1 MNEFT
6 LTEIIRA
13 HSVDDIEHA
22 RELFKDYEAW
32 LEIDLCFQNFE
43 KEVAELPGKYGPPD
57 GRLLLAVEN
66 GKVAGCVALR
76 KIGEGICEIK
86 RLFLRPQF
94 RGKGLG
100 RQLAEA
106 VIHDAREIGYERMR
120 LDTLP
125 PKMNDAIALYRSLG
139 FKEIES
145 YYDNPVPGAKFME
158 LDLRQESGP
167 ATALE
172 TRW

>member
-13 HSVDDIEHA
+13 HSADYIEHA
-22 RELFKDYEAW
+22 RELFKEYEAW

-43 KEVAELPGKYGPPD
+43 KELAELPGNYAPPD
-57 GRLLLAVEN
+57 GRLLLVFEN

-76 KIGEGICEIK
+76 KIGEGVCEIK
-86 RLFLRPQF
+86 RLFVRAQF

-100 RQLAEA
+100 RQLAEKIIQNA
-106 VIHDAREIGYERMR
+106 KQIGYERMR

-139 FKEIES
+139 FKEIEP
-145 YYDNPVPGAKFME
+145 YYDNPVTGAKFME
-158 LDLRQESGP
+158 LDLREVQVRP
-167 ATALE
+167 
-172 TRW
+172 

>member
-1 MNEFT
+1 MNEFS

-13 HSVDDIEHA
+13 HSADDIEHA
-22 RELFKDYEAW
+22 RKLFREYEAW

-43 KEVAELPGKYGPPD
+43 KELAQLPGEYAPPD
-57 GRLLLAVEN
+57 ARLLLAVEN

-76 KIGEGICEIK
+76 KIGDGICEIK

-100 RQLAEA
+100 RQLAERIIA
-106 VIHDAREIGYERMR
+106 EAKQIGYERTR

-125 PKMNDAIALYRSLG
+125 PRMNDAIALYRSLG
-139 FKEIES
+139 FKEIEA
-145 YYDNPVPGAKFME
+145 YYNNPVPGAKFME
-158 LDLRQESGP
+158 LDLS
-167 ATALE
+167 
-172 TRW
+172 

>member
-1 MNEFT
+1 MNEFS
-6 LTEIIRA
+6 LSEIIRA
-13 HSVDDIEHA
+13 HSADQIEHA
-22 RELFKDYEAW
+22 RELFREYEAW

-43 KEVAELPGKYGPPD
+43 KELAELPGKYTPPD

-76 KIGEGICEIK
+76 KIGDGICEIK

-100 RQLAEA
+100 RQLAELIIA
-106 VIHDAREIGYERMR
+106 EARRIGYERMR

-139 FKEIES
+139 FQEIEP
-145 YYDNPVPGAKFME
+145 YYQNPVPGAKFME
-158 LDLRQESGP
+158 LDLRQ
-167 ATALE
+167 A
-172 TRW
+172 